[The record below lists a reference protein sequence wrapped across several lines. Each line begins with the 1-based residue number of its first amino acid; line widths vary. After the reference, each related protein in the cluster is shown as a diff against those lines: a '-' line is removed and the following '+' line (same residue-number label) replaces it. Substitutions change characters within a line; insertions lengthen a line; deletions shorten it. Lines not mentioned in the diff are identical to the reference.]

1 MNKKLNKI
9 IWNLLV
15 MLFLNIITVFGQNSG
30 NGKLNGVV
38 QIDTS
43 WSSDIYLSYIPTF
56 SDITSMSSEMIIAD
70 AKIDSLGYFEFDLDF
85 LPNEQ
90 RLYRLHI
97 SKNED
102 SKNSLIIGGL
112 NENYLV
118 FIANRDSKI
127 KLKGTSLTPPFK
139 NVIFETQNENF
150 EFQKTEMR
158 KF

>member
-85 LPNEQ
+85 LPNVQ
-90 RLYRLHI
+90 TI
-97 SKNED
+97 
-102 SKNSLIIGGL
+102 
-112 NENYLV
+112 
-118 FIANRDSKI
+118 
-127 KLKGTSLTPPFK
+127 
-139 NVIFETQNENF
+139 
-150 EFQKTEMR
+150 
-158 KF
+158 